1 MTRTLVEAL
10 LAAPHDRPFVTM
22 WHSPSRQESLT
33 FGAFIAA
40 AQAQA
45 AGLRAQGIG
54 PGDRVVLILPP
65 GVPLLTLFVGALW
78 VGAVPAIL
86 AYPNF
91 KVEPAKYQAGLVGVT
106 ANLRARLVVV
116 DADFPP
122 ALRASITLPVSAE
135 LVTLPAIPPAHSLF
149 PPAPVS
155 PDAVAFIQHSS
166 GATGLQKGVALT
178 HRAVLRQ
185 LDHLAEA
192 LAVTQADAVY
202 SWLPLYHDMGLIACF
217 LLPLVRHLRL
227 VMQSPVSWVLQP
239 ATMLELISQARCT
252 LVWLPNFA
260 FQFLARQVRPAQRA
274 GLDLSCL
281 RVVTNCSEPV
291 RYASMREFE
300 TALADCGLRPGVV
313 QTSYALAENVFAVT
327 HSLAAATPLTPLWV
341 DAGAWRCGGRVVEA
355 APQTALPLLASGAC
369 LAGNA
374 VRIVSADGSPAPPGH
389 VGAILIHSDSL
400 FEGYD
405 NRPDLNAQV
414 WQDGWYRTG
423 DLGFCWQG
431 QLYVTGRAADRIIV
445 GGKNL
450 YAQDIEAI
458 LCAHPAIH
466 DGRALALGV
475 YNPALGTE
483 DILCVAEVEDPAC
496 LNEPLPLEQA
506 LRQRVLAELDV
517 AVKRIYLKPR
527 AWLVK
532 STAGKP
538 ARAATRAK
546 LWRDH
551 PELVSRY
558 PESDDHV
565 PDRAYSTQRA

>member
-1 MTRTLVEAL
+1 MTHTLVEAL
-10 LAAPHDRPFVTM
+10 LAAPRDRLFVTV
-22 WHSPSRQESLT
+22 WRGPAQQESLT

-40 AQAQA
+40 TQAQA
-45 AGLRAQGIG
+45 AALRTHGVG
-54 PGDRVVLILPP
+54 PGDRVVLILPHDL
-65 GVPLLTLFVGALW
+65 PLLTLFAGALW
-78 VGAVPAIL
+78 LGAVPSIL

-91 KVEPAKYQAGLVGVT
+91 KVESAKYQAGLAGVT
-106 ANLRARLVVV
+106 AHLGARLVVV

-122 ALRASITLPVSAE
+122 ALRASIALPDSAE
-135 LVTLPAIPPAHSLF
+135 LITLPPTSPSLPVF
-149 PPAPVS
+149 PPAPVAS
-155 PDAVAFIQHSS
+155 DAVAFIQHSS
-166 GATGLQKGVALT
+166 GTTGLQKGVALT

-185 LDHLAEA
+185 LEHLADA
-192 LAVTQADAVY
+192 LAITDADAVY

-227 VMQSPVSWVLQP
+227 VLQSPISWVLQP
-239 ATMLELISQARCT
+239 ATMLELISRTRCT
-252 LVWLPNFA
+252 LAWLPNFA
-260 FQFLARQVRPAQRA
+260 FQFLARQVRPAQRV
-274 GLDLSCL
+274 GLDLGCL

-291 RYASMREFE
+291 RYSSVREFE
-300 TALADCGLRPGVV
+300 MAFADCGLPPGVV

-327 HSLAAATPLTPLWV
+327 HSLAATAPFGPLWV
-341 DAGAWRCGGRVVEA
+341 EAAIWRQRGRVVEVQ
-355 APQTALPLLASGAC
+355 PDQGLPLLSSGAC

-374 VRIVSADGSPAPPGH
+374 VRIVSADNRPAPPGH
-389 VGAILIHSDSL
+389 VGEILIHSDSL

-405 NRPDLNAQV
+405 NRPDLNTQV

-450 YAQDIEAI
+450 YAQDIETI

-475 YNPALGTE
+475 YNPDLGTE
-483 DILCVAEVEDPAC
+483 DILCVVEVEDAAC
-496 LNEPLPLEQA
+496 LTDPLPLEQT

-538 ARAATRAK
+538 ARTATRAK
-546 LWRDH
+546 LWREH
-551 PELVSRY
+551 PELAHRY
-558 PESDDHV
+558 LESNNHAPE
-565 PDRAYSTQRA
+565 RAYSTQRA